1 LDQVISIEPM
11 RVFIP
16 SICRMITMH
25 TSVIV
30 AFSLLGWFLSLLVG
44 ILDIWPMDIMTATAL
59 LLVFDISALIFFTLF
74 YGLNSEL
81 FSIKIDAGSVTGPC
95 RFYSRS
101 ILRSEIDPAR
111 SMRRNL
117 IDILMRHWHI
127 RDARGKGISISG
139 LDFHPDEIAEIL
151 KTIGLE
157 PK

>member
-1 LDQVISIEPM
+1 LDQVNPIETE

-16 SICRMITMH
+16 STWRMIWMH
-25 TSVIV
+25 SAVIFACSV
-30 AFSLLGWFLSLLVG
+30 LGWFLSLLVG
-44 ILDIWPMDIMTATAL
+44 ILDIWPMDIMTAIVL
-59 LLVFDISALIFFTLF
+59 LLILDISSLFFFSLL
-74 YGLNSEL
+74 YGFNRKL
-81 FSIKIDAGSVTGPC
+81 FSIKIDAVSVTGAC
-95 RFYSRS
+95 RFCARS
-101 ILRSEIDPAR
+101 ILRGEIDPAR

-157 PK
+157 LK